1 MKKLFSCLFIGILT
15 IPFLGNKSKA
25 DENYFYNY
33 GNNSSNSLYE
43 IIKSSSNVATNELSV
58 ITTFNRSMNNN
69 VRLEDGWVDNSLGK
83 IFFKEENS
91 SNESKGRLWT
101 YSISEDKWSEGS
113 LTEDSSYSESKIDLI
128 SISANPYTSVSTNT
142 SNISTNTSD
151 IKNLGE
157 GVAGSTA

>member
-1 MKKLFSCLFIGILT
+1 
-15 IPFLGNKSKA
+15 
-25 DENYFYNY
+25 
-33 GNNSSNSLYE
+33 
-43 IIKSSSNVATNELSV
+43 
-58 ITTFNRSMNNN
+58 MNNN